1 MGDTLA
7 SILNAS
13 RPPRAAD
20 PAAPGVFS
28 APAVVSA
35 LLDGP
40 EGIGA
45 RLTEGQRAQLSALA
59 GESDEGLFWRELLA
73 FGGSLEN
80 AEKFDAAGRVYAA
93 AVGAVREGPL
103 RSTAEN
109 RLNAILGKGSFAPR
123 FEFLLKR
130 FTKDASDPKMIVP
143 MLAGTAVYG
152 LARTA
157 ALGRLAGGARGAW
170 YTQGF
175 GARLAASTV
184 GFAAEVPT
192 FAFSSRALRQ
202 IGADGHLPQP
212 GLGHEFASAALT
224 LGFLKTFAFAGQ
236 QGYARLHSLHEA
248 SAAMRFSGLTKFSQP
263 LLSQGAM
270 FAGLMSAH
278 KAEEGLGLR
287 PRVDGATTVTDTLA
301 SMFSLGVGARLGHY
315 ALGPRFASF
324 QREMEF
330 RTGLALLQGAM
341 PQAQAPRA
349 KFTAGRDPRATY
361 GRLAASAA
369 GLAAFLPERLAF
381 AQSTGSGPQASDPT
395 SVAMTWLSTAVVG
408 GLLLWGGKKIRDH
421 YVAPRGRIAELSGF
435 RAQLEATPGEKLLA
449 QVQKAERYLLEA
461 KDYRRANEE
470 EIAVEAYNFLRVAI
484 PKLEPNQRLVSLEKI
499 WDQLTEIG
507 EHHKHLAL
515 RILRETAGSLDKD
528 GVERLAFR
536 AKRALRYEDWDR
548 AINAVVVLGWLMP
561 LRAPEKRLEA
571 AVAIHQ
577 SLAGR
582 ATQLAEHLDWLG
594 KGRIL
599 LKGMKEFMDQ
609 RAAEE
614 KQKLRQKIRE
624 LNKAREGGES
634 ALDFSLEARIRRLEE
649 ALKNFHEGEEID
661 VANAYFK
668 HLREKEEEIPM
679 LWDHRLAL
687 DYAEKFQEIFHEREA
702 PPEAATLPPTL
713 RARLEGVQPYLKDG
727 GTWLRRLHPRTL
739 MEELDRQLEPADRAV
754 AEISED

>member
-35 LLDGP
+35 LLEGP

-45 RLTEGQRAQLSALA
+45 RLSEGQRAQLSALA
-59 GESDEGLFWRELLA
+59 RESDEGLFWRGLLA

-93 AVGAVREGPL
+93 AVGAVREQPL
-103 RSTAEN
+103 RVDAEN
-109 RLNAILGKGSFAPR
+109 RLNAILGKGAFSPR

-192 FAFSSRALRQ
+192 FALSSRVLRQ
-202 IGADGHLPQP
+202 IGSDGNTPQP
-212 GLGHEFASAALT
+212 GLGHEFASAAIT

-236 QGYARLHSLHEA
+236 QGFARLHGLHEA
-248 SAAMRFSGLTKFSQP
+248 GAAMRFSGLAKYSQP

-330 RTGLALLQGAM
+330 RTGLALLQGSM

-349 KFTAGRDPRATY
+349 NFAAGRDLRATY

-381 AQSTGSGPQASDPT
+381 AQGTGSGPQASDPT

-408 GLLLWGGKKIRDH
+408 GLLAWGAHKIRSH

-435 RAQLEATPGEKLLA
+435 RAQLEATPAEKLSV
-449 QVQKAERYLLEA
+449 QVQKAERYLLES

-484 PKLEPNQRLVSLEKI
+484 PKLEPNQRLASMEKI

-507 EHHKHLAL
+507 DHHKHLAL
-515 RILRETAGSLDKD
+515 RILRETAGSLDRD

-536 AKRALRYEDWDR
+536 AKQALRYEDLDR
-548 AINAVVVLGWLMP
+548 ALNAVVVLTWLMP
-561 LRAPEKRLEA
+561 LRAPERRVEA

-582 ATQLAEHLDWLG
+582 APQLAEHLDWLG

-624 LNKAREGGES
+624 LNKARDGGES
-634 ALDFSLEARIRRLEE
+634 ALDFSLEARIRRLEAE
-649 ALKNFHEGEEID
+649 LKNFNDGEEID
-661 VANAYFK
+661 IANAYLR

-702 PPEAATLPPTL
+702 PPGPAAVPPTL

-727 GTWLRRLHPRTL
+727 GTWLRHLHPRTL
-739 MEELDRQLEPADRAV
+739 LEEIDRQLEPADRTT
-754 AEISED
+754 AESDGD

>member
-13 RPPRAAD
+13 RGPRVTD
-20 PAAPGVFS
+20 SAAPAGFS
-28 APAVVSA
+28 APAVVST
-35 LLDGP
+35 LLEGP
-40 EGIGA
+40 EGIGT

-59 GESDEGLFWRELLA
+59 RESDEGLFWRGLFSFA
-73 FGGSLEN
+73 GALEN
-80 AEKFDAAGRVYAA
+80 AEKFDAAGRVYAVM
-93 AVGAVREGPL
+93 VGAQPMEPL
-103 RSTAEN
+103 RADAQS
-109 RLNAILGKGSFAPR
+109 RLDAILGKGAFSPR
-123 FEFLLKR
+123 FEFLLRR
-130 FTKDASDPKMIVP
+130 FAKDASDPKMIVP
-143 MLAGTAVYG
+143 MLAGTAVYS

-157 ALGRLAGGARGAW
+157 ALGRLAIGARGAW

-175 GARLAASTV
+175 GARLTASSL

-192 FAFSSRALRQ
+192 FALTSRALRQ
-202 IGADGHLPQP
+202 VGADGNPPQP
-212 GLGHEFASAALT
+212 GLDHELASAAIT
-224 LGFLKTFAFAGQ
+224 LGFLKTFGFAGQ
-236 QGYARLHSLHEA
+236 QGFARLHGLHEA
-248 SAAMRFSGLTKFSQP
+248 GAATRFAALTKVSQP

-278 KAEEGLGLR
+278 KVEERLGLR
-287 PRVDGATTVTDTLA
+287 PHVDGATTVTDTLA

-330 RTGLALLQGAM
+330 RTGLALLQGSM
-341 PQAQAPRA
+341 PQATAPRA
-349 KFTAGRDPRATY
+349 KFTAGRDLPATY

-381 AQSTGSGPQASDPT
+381 AQGPGATPEAAASEA
-395 SVAMTWLSTAVVG
+395 VVMTWLSTAVVG
-408 GLLLWGGKKIRDH
+408 ALLAWGVAKVRGH
-421 YVAPRGRIAELSGF
+421 YVAPRGRIAELASF
-435 RAQLEATPGEKLLA
+435 RAQLEATPSEKLPA
-449 QVQKAERYLLEA
+449 QVQKAERYLQES

-470 EIAVEAYNFLRVAI
+470 ETAVEAYNFLRVAI
-484 PKLEPNQRLVSLEKI
+484 PKLDANQRLKSLEKI
-499 WDQLTEIG
+499 WDQLTEVG
-507 EHHKHLAL
+507 DHNKHLAL
-515 RILRETAGSLDKD
+515 RILRETASSLEPD

-536 AKRALRYEDWDR
+536 AKQALRYEDLDR
-548 AINAVVVLGWLMP
+548 ALNAVVMLTWLMP
-561 LRAPEKRLEA
+561 LRAPEKRVEA

-577 SLAGR
+577 ALAGR
-582 ATQLAEHLDWLG
+582 EPRLAEHLEWLG

-634 ALDFSLEARIRRLEE
+634 ALDFSLDTRIRRLEE
-649 ALKNFHEGEEID
+649 ELKNFHEGEEID
-661 VANAYFK
+661 VANAYLR
-668 HLREKEEEIPM
+668 HLREKEEEIPF

-687 DYAEKFQEIFHEREA
+687 DYAEKFQEIFLEREA
-702 PPEAATLPPTL
+702 PPPPASVPPTL
-713 RARLEGVQPYLKDG
+713 RARLDGVQPYLKDG

-739 MEELDRQLEPADRAV
+739 LSEIDRSLEPADRAT
-754 AEISED
+754 SESDGD

>member
-7 SILNAS
+7 SILSAS
-13 RPPRAAD
+13 RGPLAAD
-20 PAAPGVFS
+20 PAVPGAFS
-28 APAVVSA
+28 AQAVVSA
-35 LLDGP
+35 LLEGP

-59 GESDEGLFWRELLA
+59 GESDEGLFWRGLLS
-73 FGGSLEN
+73 FGGALES

-93 AVGAVREGPL
+93 VVGAVREGPL

-109 RLNAILGKGSFAPR
+109 RLNAILGKGAFSPR

-157 ALGRLAGGARGAW
+157 ALGRLATGARGAW

-175 GARLAASTV
+175 GARLAASSL

-192 FAFSSRALRQ
+192 FALSSRALRQ
-202 IGADGHLPQP
+202 IGADGSLPQP
-212 GLGHEFASAALT
+212 GLGHEFASAAFT

-236 QGYARLHSLHEA
+236 QSYARLHGLHEA
-248 SAAMRFSGLTKFSQP
+248 GTAMRFSGLTKFSQP

-270 FAGLMSAH
+270 FAGLMTAH
-278 KAEEGLGLR
+278 KAEEGFGLR
-287 PRVDGATTVTDTLA
+287 SRVDGATTVTDTLA

-330 RTGLALLQGAM
+330 RTGLALLQGSM
-341 PQAQAPRA
+341 PQATAPRA
-349 KFTAGRDPRATY
+349 KLTAGRDLRAAH

-381 AQSTGSGPQASDPT
+381 AQSAGSGAQASDPN

-408 GLLLWGGKKIRDH
+408 GLLAWGAYKIRSH

-435 RAQLEATPGEKLLA
+435 RAQLESTPQEKLTA

-470 EIAVEAYNFLRVAI
+470 EIAVEAYNFLRLAI
-484 PKLEPNQRLVSLEKI
+484 PKLEPSQRLASLEKI

-507 EHHKHLAL
+507 DHHKHLVL

-528 GVERLAFR
+528 GVERIAFR
-536 AKRALRYEDWDR
+536 AKQGLRYEDLDR
-548 AINAVVVLGWLMP
+548 ALNAVVLLTWLMP
-561 LRAPEKRLEA
+561 LRAPEKRVEA

-577 SLAGR
+577 ALAGR
-582 ATQLAEHLDWLG
+582 APQLTEHLDWLG

-614 KQKLRQKIRE
+614 KQELRQKIRE

-634 ALDFSLEARIRRLEE
+634 ALDFSLDARIRRLEE
-649 ALKNFHEGEEID
+649 ALKNFNEGEEID

-687 DYAEKFQEIFHEREA
+687 DSAEKFQEICHEREA
-702 PPEAATLPPTL
+702 PPGPATVPPTL

-739 MEELDRQLEPADRAV
+739 
-754 AEISED
+754 